1 MLFKQNIFLLSLF
14 LLATS
19 CGHSHGDGREK
30 VLDGFA
36 DAYFNYDF
44 QTAAKFCSPE
54 SSKWLRY
61 EASQMTQ
68 ADVDRLASK
77 GFGAAHSIVDVE
89 NLSDSLAQYTLD
101 VNDYYATAALD
112 SVGRVVDHMLF
123 KVSLRRRNNN
133 WEVVLDSPLRP
144 YKPCPNK

>member
-1 MLFKQNIFLLSLF
+1 M
-14 LLATS
+14 
-19 CGHSHGDGREK
+19 
-30 VLDGFA
+30 DGFA

-44 QTAAKFCSPE
+44 QTAAQFCSPE

-89 NLSDSLAQYTLD
+89 NLSDTLD

-112 SVGRVVDHMLF
+112 SVGRVVDHTLF

-144 YKPCPNK
+144 YKPYQNK